1 MSLVFLRSRKCQL
14 FETQDTKIF
23 GSYYGNLKSKMIPV
37 WSKKNKIFKV
47 NGRKALKKDWKADS
61 FIQQVFLECHD
72 EPGPV
77 PGLNTIMV
85 NKAADTLEGRTDNKQ
100 DKYVKYTMARFFW
113 DSGIWAMRVPPGQD
127 NILPQMHLGL
137 KTGGLLCSQPD
148 KRGQSQVCEKY
159 T

>member
-1 MSLVFLRSRKCQL
+1 
-14 FETQDTKIF
+14 
-23 GSYYGNLKSKMIPV
+23 MIPA

-85 NKAADTLEGRTDNKQ
+85 NKAAKASAVSQLTLQSEGQTINKIN
-100 DKYVKYTMARFFW
+100 T
-113 DSGIWAMRVPPGQD
+113 
-127 NILPQMHLGL
+127 
-137 KTGGLLCSQPD
+137 
-148 KRGQSQVCEKY
+148 
-159 T
+159 